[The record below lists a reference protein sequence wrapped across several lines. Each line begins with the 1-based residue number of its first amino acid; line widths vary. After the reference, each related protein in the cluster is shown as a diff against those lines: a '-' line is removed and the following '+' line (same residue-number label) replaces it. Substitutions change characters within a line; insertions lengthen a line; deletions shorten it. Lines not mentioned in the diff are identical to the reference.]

1 MSSCPPADVLARFVD
16 DGLPAEERLA
26 VEAHVDECDDCRAT
40 VATMV
45 RAAAAEKRASEPSL
59 QTQASE
65 ALAATEL
72 PGPAGAQLARS
83 PLAVGAKVGRYVI
96 AETLGVG
103 GMGVVYAA
111 RDPELHRDIA
121 VKVLRPDL
129 WKADPDATK
138 RIVREA
144 QAMARI
150 SHPNVV
156 AIYDV
161 GTIDGQVFIAMERIA
176 GASLRKWLSAAPRST
191 GEILDVFIAAG
202 RGLIAAHDAG
212 MVHRDFKPDNVLV
225 GTDGRARVT
234 DFGLAFDQGTE
245 DAHEASGE
253 TTTRPIVGTPAYM
266 APEQHAGANLDARTD
281 QFSFA
286 LTLYEALYGR
296 RPFAGKARDELA
308 DAVING
314 RIEPPPQGSRV
325 PASLRAIVVR
335 ALSVKPGDRFPT
347 LGDMLTALGRDRG
360 RRPRQLARGAIAV
373 FAVVAVAFGA
383 DWIMRERTHA
393 VTRTSFESARAQLD
407 KLLGLRTDTF
417 VAQAEALFRL
427 PIMQEIATSRDQ
439 ADFGLGDP
447 SEDLERVQRQH
458 DTLRSAD
465 WVGLVKTHRGDVLA
479 ITDQKGRL
487 LFASANAT
495 LWGGDVTRIGALASA
510 YAANTE
516 TYIGVIDAANPEVV
530 ASGLLGGVPQRKLY
544 VAFARGK
551 RIGVVPNAMFL
562 QLVEAGRLLDDVGVG
577 NDTQLSVVSADGVAE
592 GHVPAPVLQHVGD
605 GAIDELSLADGTW
618 LAERTPL
625 RARGQETAIAQLV
638 LARQTNVGL
647 SGLFPQARLL
657 LGALAIIL
665 AAVAVAASL
674 VARRRSL
681 TSRRG
686 TGR

>member
-16 DGLPAEERLA
+16 DALPAEERLA
-26 VEAHVDECDDCRAT
+26 VEVHVDECDDCRAT

-45 RAAAAEKRASEPSL
+45 RAAAAEKRASEPTLDTVS
-59 QTQASE
+59 SP

-72 PGPAGAQLARS
+72 PGPEVAQLACS
-83 PLAVGAKVGRYVI
+83 PLAVAAKVGRYVI

-111 RDPELHRDIA
+111 RDPELNRDLAI
-121 VKVLRPDL
+121 KVLRPEL
-129 WKADPDATK
+129 WKSDPDATR

-176 GASLRKWLSAAPRST
+176 GTSLRKWLSAAPRST
-191 GEILDVFIAAG
+191 GEILEVFIAAG

-225 GTDGRARVT
+225 GTDGRTRVT

-245 DAHEASGE
+245 DALETSGE
-253 TTTRPIVGTPAYM
+253 TATRPIVGTPAYM

-286 LTLYEALYGR
+286 VTLYEALYGK
-296 RPFAGKARDELA
+296 RPFAGKSRDELA
-308 DAVING
+308 DSVING
-314 RIEPPPQGSRV
+314 RIDPPPPGSRV
-325 PASLRAIVVR
+325 PASLRAILVR
-335 ALSVKPGDRFPT
+335 ALSVKPGDRYPT
-347 LGDMLTALGRDRG
+347 LRDMLIALGRDRG
-360 RRPRQLARGAIAV
+360 RRPRQLARGALVA

-393 VTRTSFESARAQLD
+393 VTRTSFQSARAQLD

-417 VAQAEALFRL
+417 VAQADALFRL

-458 DTLRSAD
+458 ETLRSAD
-465 WVGLVKTHRGDVLA
+465 WVGLVKAPRGDVLA

-487 LFASANAT
+487 LYASKNAT
-495 LWGGDVTRIGALASA
+495 LWGGDVMRIAALASA
-510 YAANTE
+510 YAAHAE

-530 ASGLLGGVPQRKLY
+530 ASGLLGGAPERKLY

-577 NDTQLSVVSADGVAE
+577 NDTLLSVVSADGVAE
-592 GHVPAPVLQHVGD
+592 GHVPAPVLERVGE
-605 GAIDELSLADGTW
+605 GGIGELALDDGTW
-618 LAERTPL
+618 LAQRTPL

-647 SGLFPQARLL
+647 SGLFPHAQLL
-657 LGALAIIL
+657 LGGLAVLL
-665 AAVAVAASL
+665 AAIVVAASI
-674 VARRRSL
+674 VARRRGL
-681 TSRRG
+681 TSTRG
-686 TGR
+686 TDR